1 MNTPNQEFEFSGIIQ
16 KSYTVGE
23 LSDLIKE
30 AQKMDLKEDNKKRP
44 FRRFGRHSGPG
55 LFGDPLDS

>member
-30 AQKMDLKEDNKKRP
+30 AQKMDLKEDKKRP
-44 FRRFGRHSGPG
+44 FRRFGRHSGRPG
-55 LFGDPLDS
+55 LFGDPFDS